1 MVDLRAVISAR
12 LPGGARRAAF
22 NCFIALCI
30 FSGAP
35 AVLYAQEQIP
45 VAPDST
51 PHSVRLVVDWARFD
65 RLAEVARETAASERL
80 TDVARSLKANVPGEA
95 GRLSPLDWYC
105 LGNAWCAYH
114 YPVGKGRPILRDTSA
129 MEGEEIY
136 ALLRKGY
143 RLNAEQSA
151 RIHARLL
158 SLLGVPSEL
167 MPGLVRG
174 HGVDRGAWV
183 LSQVGQTW
191 MRVDLANCLPVPG
204 GEWRPSPANFQSSN
218 DLDGVLAFLK
228 AHLPD
233 GELTARPQGLKQPLS
248 LSEWE
253 AWNKSE
259 ARIRE
264 SARKPGADLLYASK
278 TGLFTPTP
286 VADNDARDNIIAPP
300 TADAL
305 SALEQLRRKPYKA
318 TRGEYLAA
326 TARKYV
332 GLPYVWGGENPN
344 NGFDC
349 SGLVHYVCR
358 TWGISLPR
366 TAAEQYHIGHAVS
379 FMELEPGDLVF
390 LANTYKPGVSHVG
403 MYIGDGQ
410 WVQAAGTG
418 IGVVVG
424 DVPYFDAGTGPGARR
439 LNLAHL
445 PRVAGEPVPEKAP
458 SRTAL
463 ASRHATQS
471 RAEPMAASS
480 GGIVTVRVCG
490 DTGRIANSG
499 CDTYKL
505 IRIPKS
511 RAKSMGRCYK
521 HRPLPG
527 ERW

>member
-1 MVDLRAVISAR
+1 LEDLRAVISAR
-12 LPGGARRAAF
+12 LHGS
-22 NCFIALCI
+22 ALR
-30 FSGAP
+30 
-35 AVLYAQEQIP
+35 AVLKSIVTLCLLVCTPMLLRAQEQVP
-45 VAPDST
+45 LAPDAT
-51 PHSVRLVVDWARFD
+51 PHSVTFVLDWARFD
-65 RLAEVARETAASERL
+65 RLAEVARETAPSEKL

-95 GRLSPLDWYC
+95 GRMSPLDWYS
-105 LGNAWCAYH
+105 LGSAWVACH
-114 YPVGKGRPILRDTSA
+114 YPAAKGKAIVRDTSA
-129 MEGEEIY
+129 MEGEELY

-143 RLNAEQSA
+143 RLNALQSA

-158 SLLGVPSEL
+158 SLMGVPSEL
-167 MPGLVRG
+167 MTGLVRG
-174 HGVDRGAWV
+174 TGIDTGSWV

-191 MRVDLANCLPVPG
+191 MRVDLANCLPATA
-204 GEWRPSPANFQSSN
+204 GEWHPSTAFFQSSS

-228 AHLPD
+228 VHLPD
-233 GELTARPQGLKQPLS
+233 GEMTARQQGLKQPLS
-248 LSEWE
+248 LAEWQ
-253 AWNKSE
+253 AWSKAES
-259 ARIRE
+259 RIRNR
-264 SARKPGADLLYASK
+264 ALTPGGDLLYASK
-278 TGLFTPTP
+278 TGLFTPNP
-286 VADNDARDNIIAPP
+286 VGDTDARDNIIAPP
-300 TADAL
+300 TPEAL
-305 SALEQLRRKPYKA
+305 SALEQLRRKPYRP

-332 GLPYVWGGENPN
+332 GLPYVWGGESPT

-366 TAAEQYHIGHAVS
+366 TAADQYHVGRPVS
-379 FMELEPGDLVF
+379 FMDLEPGDLVF

-424 DVPYFDAGTGPGARR
+424 DVPYFDAGNGPGARR

-445 PRVAGEPVPEKAP
+445 PTVAGEPAP
-458 SRTAL
+458 DKTPKRTAI
-463 ASRHATQS
+463 ASRHAAQS
-471 RAEPMAASS
+471 RTAPTPTAS
-480 GGIVTVRVCG
+480 GGIVTVKVCG

-505 IRIPKS
+505 VHMPKS
-511 RAKSMGRCYK
+511 RAKSLGRCYRHK
-521 HRPLPG
+521 PLPG